1 MIKKHLW
8 TSILE
13 YPESLKELMEEF
25 IDSIKDKIE
34 FFPTSMVTLIK
45 DEDLKDDPAFH
56 WRSDKIIDHTCVAKG
71 WFIRKFTIFVQERL
85 GELPKDFIVN
95 FGGDIYSRT
104 RNEETVVGSK
114 YHSNLK
120 FLIRKGGCVFC
131 STNRERKEH
140 IPDAVYDVSYS
151 FNLTNPFFSD
161 KFATIGLTGKNS
173 NNSLV
178 FLDKYIANETYIASP
193 FFCST
198 DVEIRDRMVLGFT
211 NYIRPDLLNP
221 NIEGD
226 LHKDKDLAQKI
237 KDDNLSAI
245 DKCSVLVFPKNTTD
259 LGTLFEVGYAI
270 RKNKMIL
277 RYDYTKDIYES
288 IVNPIVP
295 RILSDSYVL
304 DLNKLGSGIV
314 LGYHYDKSLK
324 YFLGSSRDNIMLINN
339 ILVDKPIELYPC
351 YLPQILS
358 DSVYR
363 LNTLTSGS

>member
-13 YPESLKELMEEF
+13 YPESLDNLMGEF
-25 IDSIKDKIE
+25 IESIKDKIE
-34 FFPTSMVTLIK
+34 FFPTSKVTLIK

-56 WRSDKIIDHTCVAKG
+56 WRSDVIIDHTCIAKG
-71 WFIRKFTIFVQERL
+71 WFIRRFIIFVQERL
-85 GELPKDFIVN
+85 GELPEDFIVN
-95 FGGDIYSRT
+95 FGGDIYSCT
-104 RNEETVVGSK
+104 QSEETVVNSK

-120 FLIRKGGCVFC
+120 FLIRKGGNVFC
-131 STNRERKEH
+131 STNREREGH
-140 IPDAVYDVSYS
+140 IPDALYDVSYS
-151 FNLTNPFFSD
+151 FNQVDPLLSD
-161 KFATIGLTGKNS
+161 KYATLGLVGKNEEY
-173 NNSLV
+173 SLV
-178 FLDKYIANETYIASP
+178 FNDKYIANETYIASP

-198 DVEIRDRMVLGFT
+198 DIEIRDRMVLGFI

-226 LHKDKDLAQKI
+226 LHKDKVLAQKI

-245 DKCSVLVFPKNTTD
+245 DKCSVLVFPKDTTD

-270 RKNKMIL
+270 RKGKMIL
-277 RYDYTKDIYES
+277 RYDYTQDIYEV
-288 IVNPIVP
+288 IVNPIIP
-295 RILSDSYVL
+295 NILSDSYIL

-314 LGYHYDKSLK
+314 LGYHYDKPLK
-324 YFLGSSRDNIMLINN
+324 YFLGSSRDNIMLMNN
-339 ILVDKPIELYPC
+339 ILVDKPTELYPC